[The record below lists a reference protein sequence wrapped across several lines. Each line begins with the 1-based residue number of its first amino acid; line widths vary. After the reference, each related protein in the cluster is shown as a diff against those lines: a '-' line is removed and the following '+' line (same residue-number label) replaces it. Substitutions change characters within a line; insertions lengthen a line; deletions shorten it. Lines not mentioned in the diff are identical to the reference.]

1 MDAFVVSHTGDKIQ
15 VTLDARHFK
24 EDAVKRLLNRLYI
37 EYLAERVNFGEDI
50 EALGEEIKRDWW
62 EQNKERVLAKIHEEN
77 GHS

>member
-1 MDAFVVSHTGDKIQ
+1 MEAFVVSRSGDKIQ
-15 VTLDARHFK
+15 VTLNARHFR
-24 EDAVKRLLNRLYI
+24 EDAITRLLNRLYI

-62 EQNKERVLAKIHEEN
+62 EQNKERILAKVHEKN

>member
-1 MDAFVVSHTGDKIQ
+1 MEAFVVSRTGDKIQ

-24 EDAVKRLLNRLYI
+24 EGAVTQLLNRLYI
-37 EYLAERVNFGEDI
+37 EYLAERVNLGEDI

-62 EQNKERVLAKIHEEN
+62 EQNKERILAKINEGN

>member
-1 MDAFVVSHTGDKIQ
+1 MEAFVVSRTGDKIQ

-24 EDAVKRLLNRLYI
+24 EGAVAQLLNRLYI
-37 EYLAERVNFGEDI
+37 EYLAERVNLGEDI

-62 EQNKERVLAKIHEEN
+62 KQNKERILAKINEGN

>member
-1 MDAFVVSHTGDKIQ
+1 MEAFVVSRTGDKIQ

-50 EALGEEIKRDWW
+50 EALGEEIKHDWW
-62 EQNKERVLAKIHEEN
+62 EQNKERILAKIHEEN